1 MRISDWSSDVCSS
14 DLGPAPAGRSG
25 TPMERHAGNR
35 PHTDFDSANCTG
47 GHCER
52 RGQYLQVVTDLLVA
66 DLEEMVGNWR
76 ADGQARLAVQEDP
89 KAGLAAML
97 TGLGKLGR
105 ASCRE
110 RGCQYV

>member
-14 DLGPAPAGRSG
+14 DL
-25 TPMERHAGNR
+25 AGNR

-97 TGLGKLGR
+97 TGLGSLSYGEL
-105 ASCRE
+105 AGE
-110 RGCQYV
+110 RIQLDRKSTRLNSSH